1 MRSNRTSS
9 LVVLVSL
16 LAAAAPGCA
25 TRGSVRDLEARLD
38 AQDRRLDALE
48 GQVGEVSNTAEQA
61 VRRAEAAEAEARR
74 AAGRAD
80 DAARKADAIF
90 TKSVRK

>member
-1 MRSNRTSS
+1 MRLLRTGSFVC
-9 LVVLVSL
+9 LATL

-25 TRGSVRDLEARLD
+25 TRGSVRDLESRLA
-38 AQDRRLDALE
+38 AQERRLDALE